1 MSEPLALGLA
11 HLLCRPVDAAQR
23 ARAAR
28 HLLDWIGCAL
38 AGGAEPVGPLL
49 RQVAALDG
57 PGPCMALRAG
67 RLSPMGAM
75 LLNGGL
81 GNVLEMDDT
90 DRQGRVHPGDVVI
103 PAVLAAAEL
112 RGASGRQV
120 LDAMVRGYEA
130 MIRVA
135 RVVGDGHYRYWHITA
150 TCGPFGAA
158 AACASLAGA
167 DAPVL
172 ASALGHAGSQAAGLW
187 QMRHEATVTKQLHTG
202 RAAQAGWLAAELA
215 VRGGAGPVSIL
226 DGVQGFFA
234 ATCPDGNPAGLLA
247 PSAGDW
253 LLPETS
259 FKPWPACRHA
269 HPAIEAALALRDG
282 LDTGTIGKV
291 VIATYGDALTFCDN
305 PTPGTPHEGRFSL
318 QHAVAVALEEG
329 TPLLAHFAPE
339 ALQRADLAA
348 LRMRTELRRSAT
360 CEARYPAEMSAELD
374 LLLADGGRRGL
385 EVVNA
390 LGDPEKPLSDAALQD
405 KATGLMV
412 AGGLSHPQVAAVIE
426 ACLALPQAADLAALT
441 GLLDAS

>member
-282 LDTGTIGKV
+282 LPVQAVTGIEV
-291 VIATYGDALTFCDN
+291 ATYGDALAFCDN
-305 PTPGTPHEGRFSL
+305 AGPVTPHQGRFSL
-318 QHAVAVALEEG
+318 QHAVAVALLHG
-329 TPLLAHFAPE
+329 PPKLSHFAP
-339 ALQRADLAA
+339 AA
-348 LRMRTELRRSAT
+348 LSDPALSALRRRIAVGPSAA
-360 CEARYPAEMSAELD
+360 CERRYPAEMSAALRVT
-374 LLLADGGRRGL
+374 LQDGSTA
-385 EVVNA
+385 EVETVNA
-390 LGDPEKPLSDAALQD
+390 LGDPEKPLPDADLQA
-405 KATGLMV
+405 KAEELMA
-412 AGGLSHPQVAAVIE
+412 AGGLSPEHIAAVVE
-426 ACLALPQAADLAALT
+426 LAGQVEILTELSPLTDLLA
-441 GLLDAS
+441 